1 MAEEREFQQQV
12 QKIGDLVHDL
22 ESIAD
27 PASRDAAKKLVQL
40 LMDLHGKGLERTL
53 EIIFGSAKSG
63 SDLIDELGEDP
74 LVGSLLVLYGLHPED
89 LQTRVERKLEQIRA
103 KLHKMGAAAT
113 LIALEDANVRVQLNI
128 DGHACGST
136 KQSAR
141 AVVEEALYEAAP
153 DLNSLSVESLDPP
166 ASGFVAVTQ
175 LLASAG
181 AGPSAIDQSFNL
193 SSEGMD

>member
-63 SDLIDELGEDP
+63 SELIDQLGEDS
-74 LVGSLLVLYGLHPED
+74 LVGSLLVLYGLHPDD
-89 LQTRVERKLEQIRA
+89 LQTRVERKLEKIRT
-103 KLHKMGAAAT
+103 KLQKMGAEAT
-113 LIALEDANVRVQLNI
+113 LIAVGDGNLRVQLNT

-141 AVVEEALYEAAP
+141 TVVEEALYEAAP
-153 DLNSLSVESLDPP
+153 DLNSLSVETLDPP

-175 LLASAG
+175 LLGSVG
-181 AGPSAIDQSFNL
+181 AVPSPPERSFNL